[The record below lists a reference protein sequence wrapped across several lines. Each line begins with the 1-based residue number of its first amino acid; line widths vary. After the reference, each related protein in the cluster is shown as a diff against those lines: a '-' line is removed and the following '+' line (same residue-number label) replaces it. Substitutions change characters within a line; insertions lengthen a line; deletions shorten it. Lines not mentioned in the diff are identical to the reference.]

1 MSYQNN
7 PSWNKSRSESA
18 YKGGKNK
25 AKLYVVPPVVRNFKL
40 YKYENGLEVVDADLF
55 DKQAKA
61 IATTFSGISS
71 TRMRRFFDSVKVISR
86 KPDFESRFYE
96 ASLPAIK
103 LLKSKCAYMV
113 GRTDGKE
120 RNDLK
125 NLKEF
130 ISNGVD
136 QVTCAKDY
144 QVFVSVFEAV
154 YGFFYETA
162 KKESHI

>member
-7 PSWNKSRSESA
+7 PSWNNQRNGAA
-18 YKGGKNK
+18 YKGGNYG
-25 AKLYVVPPVVRNFKL
+25 AKHDVASPAVLNFKL
-40 YKYENGLEVVDADLF
+40 YKDEGDRRVVDADLF

-86 KPDFESRFYE
+86 KPDFESRFDE
-96 ASLPAIK
+96 ASLPEIR

-113 GRTDGKE
+113 GRADGKE
-120 RNDLK
+120 REKLK

-136 QVTCAKDY
+136 QVKCAKDY

-154 YGFFYETA
+154 YGFFYD
-162 KKESHI
+162 S

>member
-1 MSYQNN
+1 MSYQSNPNWNN
-7 PSWNKSRSESA
+7 PRNGSA
-18 YKGGKNK
+18 YRGGNYGSKPD
-25 AKLYVVPPVVRNFKL
+25 VVLPAVLKFRL
-40 YKYENGLEVVDADLF
+40 YKDKDGRKVIDADLF
-55 DKQAKA
+55 DKKAKE

-86 KPDFESRFYE
+86 KPDFKSRFE
-96 ASLPAIK
+96 DASLPEIK

-113 GRTDGKE
+113 GRADGKE
-120 RNDLK
+120 REKLK

-136 QVTCAKDY
+136 QVTCAEDY

-162 KKESHI
+162 KKNS